1 MNPALRYSIMLF
13 LILIGGATAMAQES
27 VRTTQTVNFAIYRTA
42 GLSLQEKFALKET
55 KTNLSV
61 TKVTVFRDHPSN
73 NPLKESSL
81 LRTRKPHLD
90 MAAIHST
97 DLQITF
103 RDQSLLLTITD

>member
-1 MNPALRYSIMLF
+1 MLF

-61 TKVTVFRDHPSN
+61 TKVTVFRDRPSN